1 MNDLVGSVVILD
13 DHVCGTLIGVI
24 IRAVWS
30 PIMDDHILTIKWTDL
45 EEDVYSY
52 SYLRKYIHSQRVHA
66 HATNHP

>member
-1 MNDLVGSVVILD
+1 MSDFVGSVVIVD

-24 IRAVWS
+24 IRAKWS

-52 SYLRKYIHSQRVHA
+52 SYLRKYIHPQRTHIN
-66 HATNHP
+66 ATNNS